1 MNLKTIDL
9 CAGIGGIRRGFELAG
24 EYRNIA
30 SAEIDEMACRTYEHL
45 FHENSRNDVTSEE
58 FKKHLQTLRYDVLL
72 AGFPCQA
79 FSSVGLQQGFEDK
92 TKGTIFF
99 DIAKIIKMTRPKVVF
114 LENVQNLLS
123 HDKQATFKTIV
134 DTLDRQLDYHI
145 VGVTHDEKGETQ
157 YERSAFLRNSRDFGV
172 PQNRPRVYI
181 VAFSRA
187 YFGQHISILP
197 KEAPCKRSRT
207 PVFEN
212 LKDVL
217 DEKVDPRFFLS
228 SGYLETLEKHIVTQ
242 HDKGYG
248 FGYCIVNAPEIKNPI
263 ANTLLATGGSGRE
276 RNLIYD
282 PINGASCAGASV
294 KGKYSPINDKYIRT
308 MTPNEWGRLQGFIGY
323 AFVDEN
329 GADQFSFPEG
339 IPNVQ
344 KFIAGFAC
352 KTCNT
357 VKPDYGELKSKL
369 EDYYISGSF
378 PYKHVIIDEGQDF
391 GSEAIEET
399 DIIQLIHD
407 IIVDAGQGG
416 TFYVFYDRLQLIQA
430 REMPKFIGD
439 LDCRLTLYRNCR
451 NTENIAVTSLRP
463 ITERK
468 PKVFEGAVK
477 GAPAKIHFC
486 DSAQNERERIDSI
499 IDDLAA
505 DGYRDIVLLTCKT
518 EATSILSDSVNNG
531 KYRNKYLFTT
541 CRKFK
546 GLEADVVILLDVD
559 KNTFDQENVLLF
571 YVGTS
576 RARTKLEITA
586 ILSDDE
592 CKEILLSVLNYQGK
606 VRRAK
611 KDFAGALNA
620 IGSLDT

>member
-1 MNLKTIDL
+1 MLFLCFNAQLK
-9 CAGIGGIRRGFELAG
+9 E
-24 EYRNIA
+24 
-30 SAEIDEMACRTYEHL
+30 
-45 FHENSRNDVTSEE
+45 
-58 FKKHLQTLRYDVLL
+58 
-72 AGFPCQA
+72 
-79 FSSVGLQQGFEDK
+79 
-92 TKGTIFF
+92 
-99 DIAKIIKMTRPKVVF
+99 
-114 LENVQNLLS
+114 
-123 HDKQATFKTIV
+123 
-134 DTLDRQLDYHI
+134 
-145 VGVTHDEKGETQ
+145 
-157 YERSAFLRNSRDFGV
+157 
-172 PQNRPRVYI
+172 
-181 VAFSRA
+181 
-187 YFGQHISILP
+187 
-197 KEAPCKRSRT
+197 
-207 PVFEN
+207 
-212 LKDVL
+212 
-217 DEKVDPRFFLS
+217 
-228 SGYLETLEKHIVTQ
+228 YLEE
-242 HDKGYG
+242 
-248 FGYCIVNAPEIKNPI
+248 N
-263 ANTLLATGGSGRE
+263 
-276 RNLIYD
+276 
-282 PINGASCAGASV
+282 
-294 KGKYSPINDKYIRT
+294 
-308 MTPNEWGRLQGFIGY
+308 Y
-323 AFVDEN
+323 ARDLV
-329 GADQFSFPEG
+329 SYYT
-339 IPNVQ
+339 
-344 KFIAGFAC
+344 IAGFAC

-407 IIVDAGQGG
+407 IIVDEGQGG